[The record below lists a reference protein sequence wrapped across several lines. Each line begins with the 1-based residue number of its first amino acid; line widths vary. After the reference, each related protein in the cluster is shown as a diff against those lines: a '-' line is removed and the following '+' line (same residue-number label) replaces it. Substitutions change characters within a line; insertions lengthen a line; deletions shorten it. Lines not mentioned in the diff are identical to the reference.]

1 MPKLIRYEFRKL
13 RRRPLLILATLASI
27 LLPIPVSVLAARTG
41 QGYDFLYKTVINIG
55 HFVLL
60 IPVLCIIAS
69 LLFFE
74 ERDHQTLR
82 LLAIVPVSFSGLA
95 WAKMIVLLIVSVS
108 YSVFAYIA
116 TVIGAALGGMPVEKP
131 FGKLFLCFV
140 MGIMTW
146 VAIFPCVTVLVMLS
160 KNYIFS
166 VLLSFLYAIIGF
178 ILTNATIP
186 NPSPNLCMVL
196 PVNVVSRWLL
206 PIFNS
211 LNTAKYPFDIGPS
224 AVSTPVCVLYLIAYI
239 VLFGTLICKNFSKW
253 KEI

>member
-1 MPKLIRYEFRKL
+1 MLKLVEYEFRKL

-27 LLPIPVSVLAARTG
+27 LLPIPVSILTARTG

-74 ERDHQTLR
+74 ERDNQTLR
-82 LLAIVPVSFSGLA
+82 LLAIIPVSFSGLA

-116 TVIGAALGGMPVEKP
+116 TVIGAALGGMPVENP
-131 FGKLFLCFV
+131 LGKLFLCFV

-146 VAIFPCVTVLVMLS
+146 VAIFPCVTVLVTLS

-166 VLLSFLYAIIGF
+166 VLFSFLYAIIGF
-178 ILTNATIP
+178 TLTNATMP
-186 NPSPNLCMVL
+186 NPSPNLFMVL

-211 LNTAKYPFDIGPS
+211 LNTAKYPFDIAPS
-224 AVSTPVCVLYLIAYI
+224 AVSMPVCVLYLIAYT
-239 VLFGTLICKNFSKW
+239 VLFGTLICKNFRKW
-253 KEI
+253 KEL

>member
-1 MPKLIRYEFRKL
+1 LLKLIEYEFRKL
-13 RRRPLLILATLASI
+13 RRRPLL
-27 LLPIPVSVLAARTG
+27 LLPVPVSILAARTG

-60 IPVLCIIAS
+60 IPVLCIIGA

-74 ERDHQTLR
+74 ERDNQTLR
-82 LLAIVPVSFSGLA
+82 LLAIVPVSFSCLA

-108 YSVFAYIA
+108 YSIFAYVA
-116 TVIGAALGGMPVEKP
+116 TVIGAALGGMPVENLY
-131 FGKLFLCFV
+131 GKLFLCFV

-146 VAIFPCVTVLVMLS
+146 AAIFPCITILVKLS

-166 VLLSFLYAIIGF
+166 TLFSFLYAVIGF

-186 NPSPNLCMVL
+186 NQSPNLFMVL

-206 PIFNS
+206 PVFNS

-224 AVSTPVCVLYLIAYI
+224 AVSTPFCVLYLIAYI
-239 VLFGTLICKNFSKW
+239 VLFGTLLCKNFSKW

>member
-1 MPKLIRYEFRKL
+1 MLKLIEYEFRKL

-27 LLPIPVSVLAARTG
+27 LLPVPVSILAARTG

-60 IPVLCIIAS
+60 IPVLCIIGA

-74 ERDHQTLR
+74 ERDNQTLR
-82 LLAIVPVSFSGLA
+82 LLAIVPVSFSCLA

-108 YSVFAYIA
+108 YSIFAYVA
-116 TVIGAALGGMPVEKP
+116 TVIGAALGGMPVENLY
-131 FGKLFLCFV
+131 GKLFLCFV

-146 VAIFPCVTVLVMLS
+146 AAIFPCITILVKLS

-166 VLLSFLYAIIGF
+166 TLFSFLYAVIGF

-186 NPSPNLCMVL
+186 NQSPNLFMVL

-206 PIFNS
+206 PVFNS

-224 AVSTPVCVLYLIAYI
+224 AVSTPFCVLYLIAYI
-239 VLFGTLICKNFSKW
+239 VLFGTLLCKNFSKW

>member
-1 MPKLIRYEFRKL
+1 M
-13 RRRPLLILATLASI
+13 
-27 LLPIPVSVLAARTG
+27 
-41 QGYDFLYKTVINIG
+41 
-55 HFVLL
+55 LL
-60 IPVLCIIAS
+60 IPVLCIIGS

-74 ERDHQTLR
+74 ERDNQTLR

-108 YSVFAYIA
+108 YSIFAYIA
-116 TVIGAALGGMPVEKP
+116 TVIGAALGGMPVENP
-131 FGKLFLCFV
+131 LGKLFLCFV

-146 VAIFPCVTVLVMLS
+146 VAIFPCVTVLVTLS

-166 VLLSFLYAIIGF
+166 VLFSFLYAIIGF

-186 NPSPNLCMVL
+186 NPSPNLFMVL

-211 LNTAKYPFDIGPS
+211 LNTAKYPFDIAPS
-224 AVSTPVCVLYLIAYI
+224 AVSMPVCVLYLIAYT
-239 VLFGTLICKNFSKW
+239 VLFGTLICKNFRKW
-253 KEI
+253 KEL

>member
-1 MPKLIRYEFRKL
+1 MLKLVEYEFRKL

-27 LLPIPVSVLAARTG
+27 LLPIPVSILTARTG

-60 IPVLCIIAS
+60 IPVLCIIA
-69 LLFFE
+69 LFFE
-74 ERDHQTLR
+74 ERDNQTLR
-82 LLAIVPVSFSGLA
+82 LLAIIPVSFSGLA

-116 TVIGAALGGMPVEKP
+116 TVIGAALGGMPVENP
-131 FGKLFLCFV
+131 LGKLFLCFV

-146 VAIFPCVTVLVMLS
+146 VAIFPCVTVLVTLS

-166 VLLSFLYAIIGF
+166 VLFSFLYAIIGF

-186 NPSPNLCMVL
+186 NPSPNLFMIL

-211 LNTAKYPFDIGPS
+211 LNTAKYPFDIAPS
-224 AVSTPVCVLYLIAYI
+224 AVSMPVCVLYLIAYT
-239 VLFGTLICKNFSKW
+239 VLFGTLICKNFRKW
-253 KEI
+253 KEL

>member
-1 MPKLIRYEFRKL
+1 MLKLIEYEFRKL

-27 LLPIPVSVLAARTG
+27 LLPIPVSILAAGTG
-41 QGYDFLYKTVINIG
+41 QGYDFIYKIVINIG

-60 IPVLCIIAS
+60 IPVLCIIGS

-74 ERDHQTLR
+74 ERDNQTLR
-82 LLAIVPVSFSGLA
+82 LLAIVPVSFAGLA

-108 YSVFAYIA
+108 YSIFAYIA
-116 TVIGAALGGMPVEKP
+116 TVIGAALGGMSVENIY
-131 FGKLFLCFV
+131 GKLSLCFV

-146 VAIFPCVTVLVMLS
+146 VAIFPCVTVLVKLS

-166 VLLSFLYAIIGF
+166 VLFSFLYAIIGF
-178 ILTNATIP
+178 TLTNATMP
-186 NPSPNLCMVL
+186 NPSPNLFMVL

-206 PIFNS
+206 PIFDR
-211 LNTAKYPFDIGPS
+211 LDTAKYLFDTGPS
-224 AVSTPVCVLYLIAYI
+224 AVSTPFCVLYLIAYI
-239 VLFGTLICKNFSKW
+239 VLFGTLLCKNFNKW

>member
-1 MPKLIRYEFRKL
+1 MLKLVEYEFRKL

-27 LLPIPVSVLAARTG
+27 LLPIPVSILTARTG

-74 ERDHQTLR
+74 ERDNQTLR
-82 LLAIVPVSFSGLA
+82 LLAIIPVSFSGLA

-116 TVIGAALGGMPVEKP
+116 TVIGAALGGMPVENP
-131 FGKLFLCFV
+131 LGKLFLCFV

-146 VAIFPCVTVLVMLS
+146 VAIFPCVTVLVTLS

-166 VLLSFLYAIIGF
+166 VLFSFLYAIIGF

-186 NPSPNLCMVL
+186 NPSPNLFMIL

-211 LNTAKYPFDIGPS
+211 LNTAKYPFDIAPS
-224 AVSTPVCVLYLIAYI
+224 AVSMPVCVLYLIAYT
-239 VLFGTLICKNFSKW
+239 VLFGTLICKNFRKW
-253 KEI
+253 KEL

>member
-1 MPKLIRYEFRKL
+1 MLKLIGHEFRKL
-13 RRRPLLILATLASI
+13 RRRPLLILATFASI
-27 LLPIPVSVLAARTG
+27 LLPIPVSILAARTG
-41 QGYDFLYKTVINIG
+41 QGYDFLFKTVILIG
-55 HFVLL
+55 HFLLL
-60 IPVLCIIAS
+60 IPVLCILAS

-95 WAKMIVLLIVSVS
+95 WAKMIVLLIVSVA

-116 TVIGAALGGMPVEKP
+116 TVIGAVLGGMQVGNP

-140 MGIMTW
+140 VGIMTW
-146 VAIFPCVTVLVMLS
+146 AAIFPCVTVLVKLS

-166 VLLSFLYAIIGF
+166 VLFSFLYAIIGF
-178 ILTNATIP
+178 LLTNVTLP
-186 NPSPNLCMVL
+186 NPSPNLFMVL

-206 PIFNS
+206 PILDR
-211 LNTAKYPFDIGPS
+211 LNTVKYPFDIVPS

-239 VLFGTLICKNFSKW
+239 ALFGTLLCKIFRKW
-253 KEI
+253 KEL